1 MPRPDLPPLGTLEPF
16 EATVRHGS
24 MTAAAREL
32 HVTHGAVSRQVRGL
46 ERALGVE
53 LFERGQRALVPTP
66 AARRL
71 AATVR
76 DALDGIETA
85 AREIARR
92 PPTGPLTL
100 SCEPTLLMRWLIPRL
115 PDLAERA
122 PDVTLHLVAAGGPV
136 HFDRDGIDL
145 AIRRD
150 DFPFPADTHATRLF
164 AEHVGP
170 VHRPDAP
177 AAGTVLHTATR
188 PDAWDDWRRRTG
200 EPYPA
205 ASEQTLEHFS
215 LTLQAAASGV
225 GTAIG
230 PYALVHDDLARGALT
245 APYGFVPDGTAYHL
259 LGRRPVESDP
269 RTAALR
275 DWLRSLAAE
284 PGPS

>member
-1 MPRPDLPPLGTLEPF
+1 M
-16 EATVRHGS
+16 
-24 MTAAAREL
+24 
-32 HVTHGAVSRQVRGL
+32 THGAVSRQARL

-53 LFERGQRALVPTP
+53 RQPRAGPRALVPTP

-76 DALDGIETA
+76 DALDDTETA

-122 PDVTLHLVAAGGPV
+122 PGASPLHLVAAGGRPL
-136 HFDRDGIDL
+136 RAGRRIDL

-170 VHRPDAP
+170 VHRPDCP
-177 AAGTVLHTATR
+177 AAGTLLHTATR

-200 EPYPA
+200 SRSRPRR
-205 ASEQTLEHFS
+205 TDLEHFS
-215 LTLQAAASGV
+215 LSPAGRRLGV
-225 GTAIG
+225 RRHRHR

-245 APYGFVPDGTAYHL
+245 APCGFVSG
-259 LGRRPVESDP
+259 GP
-269 RTAALR
+269 RTTCWAAAR
-275 DWLRSLAAE
+275 WRAIRAR
-284 PGPS
+284 PPCATGCARWRPSRAS